1 MDYWIW
7 PAPINLAAHPLVASS
22 GDQVGLPYRRCDRRV
37 HRPDLPE
44 QKAELLLGKP
54 VHGRTLLRRRHTAA
68 RLRCTGVD
76 ALGVV
81 RLRGERGDLLL
92 QGALADV
99 RLQVL
104 LEHRAAREK
113 TREEKRRR
121 VSSGAGANPNGG
133 WVGAGTGLL
142 GGVDGAGDAAA
153 SPGGGLGEVVSAI
166 PEGQEQEQEQLG
178 LGLSG

>member
-1 MDYWIW
+1 MLLLVRHL
-7 PAPINLAAHPLVASS
+7 PINLAAHPFVASS

-44 QKAELLLGKP
+44 QTAELLLGKP

-68 RLRCTGVD
+68 RIRRTGVD

-99 RLQVL
+99 RLKVL
-104 LEHRAAREK
+104 LEHR
-113 TREEKRRR
+113 
-121 VSSGAGANPNGG
+121 V
-133 WVGAGTGLL
+133 

-153 SPGGGLGEVVSAI
+153 SPGDGLGKVVSAI

>member
-1 MDYWIW
+1 M
-7 PAPINLAAHPLVASS
+7 
-22 GDQVGLPYRRCDRRV
+22 

-68 RLRCTGVD
+68 RLRRTGVD

-99 RLQVL
+99 RVQVL

-113 TREEKRRR
+113 TREQKRRR
-121 VSSGAGANPNGG
+121 VSSGAGANPNGGCG

-153 SPGGGLGEVVSAI
+153 SPGDGLGKVVSAI
-166 PEGQEQEQEQLG
+166 PEGQEQIG